1 MLKDSAFVILSGAK
15 NLLADWTAIEER
27 FFASL
32 THNVGVARSRA
43 VLVLCNNRSVNS
55 TARDI
60 QRAEL
65 PNGLAIVTERM
76 PQVRSVSVGV
86 WLGAGSRAEL
96 PARNGIAHFI
106 EHMVFKGTKKRTA
119 EEIAQSVD
127 SVGGMLDAFTAKE
140 MTCFNAKV
148 LDEHLPVAVDVLSD
162 LVLHPRFDPE
172 DIAKEKQVVL
182 EEIKMEEDN
191 PEYVIHELFTQNFWR
206 GHPLGMPILGTPQT
220 VSDFSQAAVRECYSE
235 WYAPNRAVIT
245 AAGNL
250 EHARLVDLMA
260 REFAGAA
267 RSTDAPKASPP
278 DPRAFVEQRD
288 KKDLEQV
295 HIVLGVPSYPLA
307 HERRYAASI
316 LNVILGG
323 GMSSRLFHN
332 IRERQGLAYAIE
344 SDISPYTDSGVLSVY
359 AGTSKES
366 AAKLIRSVCDEF
378 RNVRSDGVSDAELRR
393 AKAHLKGSMMLSLES
408 TSARMSNLA
417 RQAMYL
423 ERFISL
429 DEMLAS
435 VEAVTREEVHTIARD
450 FFEPERITLTV
461 LGNLNG
467 FRATRELLS

>member
-1 MLKDSAFVILSGAK
+1 M
-15 NLLADWTAIEER
+15 
-27 FFASL
+27 
-32 THNVGVARSRA
+32 
-43 VLVLCNNRSVNS
+43 CNNRFV
-55 TARDI
+55 TQPARDI
-60 QRAEL
+60 QRADL

-86 WLGAGSRAEL
+86 WLSSGSRAEAPERTGL
-96 PARNGIAHFI
+96 AHFI
-106 EHMVFKGTKKRTA
+106 EHMVFKGTRKRTA

-191 PEYVIHELFTQNFWR
+191 PEYVIHEMFTQNFWR
-206 GHPLGMPILGTPQT
+206 GHPLGRPILGTPET
-220 VSDFSQAAVRECYSE
+220 VSQFSQGAVSECFAE
-235 WYAPNRAVIT
+235 WYAPNRAVVT

-250 EHARLVDLMA
+250 EHARLVDLVA
-260 REFAGAA
+260 REFEGAP
-267 RSTDAPKASPP
+267 RSAAATKPAPP
-278 DPRAFVEQRD
+278 DTRAFVEQRS

-323 GMSSRLFHN
+323 GMSSRLFQN

-359 AGTSKES
+359 AGTSRES

-378 RNVRSDGVSDAELRR
+378 RSVRSEGVSEEELRR
-393 AKAHLKGSMMLSLES
+393 AKDHLKGSMMLSLES

-423 ERFISL
+423 HRFISL
-429 DEMLAS
+429 DEMLTS
-435 VEAVTREEVHTIARD
+435 IEAVTREEVHTIARD

-467 FRATRELLS
+467 FRATRELLA